1 MAVVIPF
8 DDMQEAIKLAN
19 DTQYGL
25 ASSVWTSNLNTS
37 LTMSR
42 SIRSGIVWVNTFLDI
57 PTEIPLGG
65 IQQSGFGRENGRF
78 AIEEFTTTKTVVIQ
92 NPATTDRFV

>member
-1 MAVVIPF
+1 
-8 DDMQEAIKLAN
+8 
-19 DTQYGL
+19 
-25 ASSVWTSNLNTS
+25 
-37 LTMSR
+37 MSR

-65 IQQSGFGRENGRF
+65 NKQSGYGRENGRY
-78 AIEEFTTTKTVVIQ
+78 AIEEFTSVKTVVIQ

>member
-1 MAVVIPF
+1 
-8 DDMQEAIKLAN
+8 
-19 DTQYGL
+19 
-25 ASSVWTSNLNTS
+25 
-37 LTMSR
+37 MSR